1 MLLEPTLSDLE
12 YICLNLRQADKDE
25 IYGVL
30 PHDNPFLLARQTMD
44 IAGAGGFVT
53 VAHARRPVS
62 VLGFHEQHPGVL
74 NVFAYATD
82 EFHLV
87 AYGLTRFALKDLK
100 SAMLASGA
108 HRAQCDSRYDHYQAH
123 RWLECFGFTA
133 EGQLKAYG
141 KDASDYIRFA
151 YVKETP
157 CNTQN

>member
-1 MLLEPTLSDLE
+1 MLAEPTLSDLE
-12 YICLNLRQADKDE
+12 YICLNLRQADRDE

-44 IAGAGGFVT
+44 VFCSGGFVT

-87 AYGLTRFALKDLK
+87 AHGLTRFALKDLK
-100 SAMLASGA
+100 QAMLASGA
-108 HRAQCDSRYDHYQAH
+108 HRAQCDSRHDHHTAH
-123 RWLECFGFTA
+123 RWLECFGFRA
-133 EGQLKAYG
+133 EGPLKAYG
-141 KDASDYIRFA
+141 KNRSDYIRFA
-151 YVKETP
+151 YVKE
-157 CNTQN
+157 